1 MALSYDELL
10 QESQNIFAAPGSGM
24 QITPGAQSLDDEWNR
39 YRASIGMGNP
49 AVQEQL
55 AAGAQQ
61 DKPGLIGA
69 FLRGAAAQG
78 LGVVGNQAEAVAS
91 FTGNETVG
99 KIADVLTGQTKQYS
113 RPKEYSASEI
123 FGSLGQFADYA
134 ADPYGM
140 SYDIGGG
147 FGSTAA
153 MALEAAV
160 LMKAL
165 AAAGVTG
172 AASLGAGAIGAVAR
186 RLGLTSIERAL
197 ATEGGRQLLSNLMLQ
212 VPLEA
217 ASEAGGTG
225 GEMTHDQQT
234 GERLQDVDRDA
245 VRAAMAKNFAGNM
258 AVLGASNLVEGVGL
272 GRLFGGAAKGIKGKV
287 KQGAEFL
294 LTNAGQNAWEEGAQE
309 GSNLYAQ
316 GKIDNVG
323 QIVNPLQWNPEQV
336 NAAAVGGIA
345 GLGQGGVMSGAG
357 YAMNKVLGKQDQEE
371 QPQTT
376 IGQSIL
382 NVANTHPEGE
392 KWKSPEVEDDRVQ
405 CSAFVSDVYKN
416 AGIKGLGHVNG
427 DELVKQFGDAYH
439 ETSSGYEP
447 KAGDLINWK
456 DHVGIYDGNGG
467 YIARNSTGGVHR
479 GSMEEAQKYFGDVLG
494 YGSVAE
500 YTGSATSDNISQVQQ
515 QGETMN
521 AEQMDEFDAETQRR
535 ISNIEDSF
543 AEGTEQQERPS
554 YVGEDGTVKD
564 INEFTADELED
575 FMRRTDDK
583 SDNSEIAK
591 NYRSHI
597 QKMINQKRNG
607 GKLASA
613 EEAFTSEEWNA
624 ITPEQQKK
632 LKMFFSK
639 RKNQKNKS
647 GNPKYPGFNNASK
660 DVQIKAIRD
669 KRDRMLAEES
679 KQAQQP
685 QAQPQSAQQP
695 AVAQGQNTAQPVAQQ
710 SQPVAQPVAQ
720 ETETQQNQSDLSDIP
735 WDNTTVNQQPAE
747 PTKRISKLPENVKMQ
762 RTLRPVPQN
771 LVNML
776 RRANSGD
783 ANAAKAFNK
792 LPASMQSRIAAQ
804 LNVEREERQN
814 GSAQLQWQNTPQAD
828 KNQNVNAEPGQVTEQ
843 KSQNGEGTE
852 KQGVNTASE
861 PGTKYKRTIARPAGR
876 IIHDYKKRIAG
887 LPKTRYDE
895 ESKKLANEAK
905 RILNSAATIGKATK
919 TEAEMSGKAI
929 DAISAD
935 IQNGSDGELDARL
948 QELINDEFSND
959 EQRELAT
966 TIFTVDKDHPVEFL
980 SDWKTANRKE
990 LEEFVKPMFDA
1001 MKKNMSKGVQLYQD
1015 QNTGRY
1021 LRNTHNDY
1029 WYQQAYKE
1037 YGGTP
1042 SDKYIRQLALDTLLG
1057 ENDWYWVG
1065 VADPKS
1071 EELQTEIAKNRA
1083 RYEQIEHEWELL
1095 ESVEPGIKR
1104 IDAKLKGKEDNKEA
1118 QAKPANMRE
1127 EKPAPKKSPES
1138 EAKTQIQAPAQ
1149 KEKKKGKPS
1158 ERHFKAFTQDV
1169 DDAIKAMTFT
1179 PEKGSYLLNKYKNS
1193 LDVLVDRGEVTLEE
1207 AKENREKMSDYVKRG
1222 YILNDGRKL
1231 LKPEVR
1237 NWLDKHPF
1245 SYDKTKSREENI
1257 AAAKQLKEDFIHDT
1271 HISSTDKQGLTPER
1285 EALQGR
1291 ILEYLYNVGI
1301 EKRKRERKATLAIG
1315 YPAAGKSTVTKDL
1328 TDNKGYLLIDA
1339 DEAKKLLPEFH
1350 GGALADI
1357 VHNESSGISK
1367 ALFNIALDEGDNI
1380 CWPTIGGNLESLKK
1394 KISQLHNDGV
1404 KDENSGKIIKRIDES
1419 GKILPSYEVTLSLV
1433 DVPADEALKRIY
1445 NRFEETGRFDNP
1457 ENISNLVLQKPE
1469 KNVTI
1474 QLPDGKRKE
1483 RLGSTETIAVDNMI
1497 LKNYLKIKDEMGV
1510 ERYEWIDNGLS
1521 VAADYSEMLRESGE
1535 LSRRPDGR
1543 LEPGAGQSGS
1553 GSSSGDNGRES
1564 NKTEEQEQIGRTGT
1578 ATTAENQGGSSV
1590 SEDKYGFI
1598 SNASVKDDL
1607 QDFLSEVG
1615 IKKAARKKPAEKVTP
1630 VPAVKLSKQAA
1641 NVWQKFAGTLPTLGH
1656 VGDFNRAWPDI
1667 LQTVKDAIKEGKIT
1681 YKDSVAIFSNI
1692 AEKVGET
1699 VRATQEKNR
1708 QMIRG
1713 WMEASKRENGSYPV
1727 ADARREDQLR
1737 DCDRAEKEA
1746 LQRVSEVTEGA
1757 KNAARMMFSF
1767 GQGKQGKE
1775 DAKLIHNDAAK
1786 NLKKGT
1792 IDRLTAKAASDEFGA
1807 QALKDLQAELSKLGA
1822 NPMFNPNLWSAACRY
1837 GLHCMARGAR
1847 TLHEWAKT
1855 MAHDVGEKIKPWLGA
1870 LWRTLQSYDSEEV
1883 LDPDVM
1889 TSAFKLVGAVQQ
1901 KFPDITPDQLYK
1913 MLVEEAGSEK
1923 AVRQYKPFI
1932 KAAFE
1937 GMSELTNPTNITKE
1951 INDAIGEG
1959 EKENANTTGRT
1970 PENRN
1975 QGENGSG
1982 LSENAASKNAG
1993 RTDTETVGTGSE
2005 ESEKVDKGR
2014 NGAAEEVRDTT
2025 GGNTGNDNSGLGA
2038 NASENVRAP
2047 ETGRQSSS
2055 NGGSTVSSVVTEND
2069 TVEGTVGNGQD
2080 QGSGRVPSREGNVV
2094 ENDSSIPGNGL
2105 GRRGYE
2111 ERRVG
2116 AVSEDGSYE
2125 ILPSGDYHII
2135 DPVKAEFGAT
2145 EKEAFNRNVLALETI
2160 RRIREGDETV
2170 EFTPEVMNALA
2181 NYNGFG
2187 RFRNQLF
2194 GGTYDN
2200 MKPQPG
2206 WEKEAQQLHD
2216 LMTQEEWESVQ
2227 DSTTTS
2233 FYTPYGIT
2241 TAMWKL
2247 AQKLGLKHGNIL
2259 EPSMGVGG
2267 FFATMPKEI
2276 FENSTLTGID
2286 IDKVA
2291 TKISEQLYPSAHVF
2305 TEHYEDHLAKKD
2317 SFDFIVSNVPYDT
2330 TTMED
2335 TPEARQFTNPASV
2348 RIHDFFFLR
2357 GINQLRPGGIM
2368 MGLTS
2373 TGTMDKQDTQIRIA
2387 MAKQAELVGAIRLP
2401 NKTFKR
2407 SAGTDAACDLL
2418 VFRKR
2423 ETPISGMEAAKEP
2436 WIQAHLLKQEGNTSV
2451 VVNDYFVNNPD
2462 NIVGDMSVGTGQ
2474 FGPTLKTEFK
2484 GTDEEIAQAVEQI
2497 VADNFPK
2504 DIMGETLTKA
2514 ESEYVSADV
2523 SRPNYS
2529 FYMKDG
2535 DLKFKEESSEISV
2548 RGDKMAKSKLARPTS
2563 LKNILNIPAGQ
2574 SPTGKNVSTTQNGY
2588 DDFIARHPE
2597 FKALDWRN
2605 SELDK
2610 KPDGKNYSWKEKLD
2624 DVERKNPELAKKA
2637 IDAAFKEKVEADRTR
2652 KSEELAKQIEPL
2664 IVLKEKFEDL
2674 LKSMRQGEATEKIEK
2689 LRTETLD
2696 MFNKVIEA
2704 TPGHRLVWE
2713 EPDTK
2718 TGKTK
2723 IGFAKSLQKLQ
2734 DFGDGLS
2741 FDRITKL
2748 DKGGGQPSD
2757 ILTGVTLQS
2766 RKKAE
2771 KPSVQQSL
2779 QMQIADGATAIDI
2792 DKIAKENNKAKEE
2805 VVKDLIKAN
2814 AVYETF
2820 EGDFVPA
2827 NVYLSGNVRKKLR
2840 EAQAIAKKDPKFK
2853 RNVEALKKVLPENLT
2868 SSEITVNMGASWIPV
2883 KSYKEF
2889 FMDLLGQKNDGVNNA
2904 VEVRNDN
2911 GRWVVEVDDD
2921 FFDNFSEL
2929 KKRVCGSS
2937 RAKVGRFFNSVL
2949 NKRPYTI
2956 YDVDSYTKKKEVN
2969 THETEAVAS
2978 QMREMNNLLNE
2989 WLWDK
2994 DEDRR
2999 AEMEHRY
3006 NEEVNCTVNPVYDAD
3021 FMTEFPGM
3029 SPMVDDKPLFPR
3041 KHQRNAF
3048 LKFLTEMRG
3057 IAAHDAGTGK
3067 TLLMAML
3074 CMEMRRTGKAK
3085 KPIIFAHNANSAE
3098 IARNFGKYYPDSKV
3112 LYVKEFSKTANSET
3126 TRILMSQIVSGDWDA
3141 IVLPHSLI
3149 DRIAFTEEAAL
3160 ALRQEEIDY
3169 WTERALAEAQA
3180 DDKIELLDEDFNAD
3194 VLTSKYTANGENV
3207 MDKDEK
3213 KRLGSAA
3220 QYIRRIRTIRQKCRL
3235 MGQRLNQPGYIN
3247 FEETGI
3253 DCCLVDEAHEFKKGP
3268 KNSNLQV
3275 KGLDTSVSEMGAAM
3289 DMLTKYINNTHDN
3302 KGVFEFTGTLITNT
3316 IPEIHTHM
3324 KYVMP
3329 DVLKEHGIY
3338 NLDDFLNSF
3347 TEVVHEQEPDAAGD
3361 IVYEDRLTKF
3371 INIPDLRNI
3380 AGQHIDIV
3388 TTQDLPE
3395 FTTRKT
3401 ESGKDIKAKDLTP
3414 EERDYLE
3421 NGYDHSKKPEGL
3433 PNHKVINVLV
3443 PNTKRMDYIYKQI
3456 QEFAKWMKKATGADA
3471 KEMFAKGMGLK
3482 FQNLV
3487 PGIGAS
3493 IKNLYKNLTD
3503 LNMSKASMCVS
3514 NIKKLYDDSQKRGLP
3529 CAQVIF
3535 MEKGYNDERSV
3546 TITSGERVE
3555 GGKYR
3560 KNYSDTLSVEGY
3572 NMALDLK
3579 QKLVE
3584 QGFKPE
3590 QVAIVA
3596 GDENEFKDPED
3607 RQRLA
3612 DRVSSGEVAVVIA
3625 PYKTMGVGV
3634 NMQENLRA
3642 IHHIDAPWMP
3652 GELEQENKRA
3662 VRQGNHWNTVLEY
3675 RYTMPL
3681 LDGKKWSALAAKS
3694 SFIAAFMNTKSKVRT
3709 IESDALAEEE
3719 NDSIGDIAET
3729 QAAAVGDTRF
3739 AKLADAKKKI
3749 EQLKK
3754 QRSNFEG
3761 RKRESKES
3769 AQRLRREIPQ
3779 LKKNLACADIDDAVY
3794 AHDRELHPDF
3804 SIQIRNAAT
3813 GEFQTFTDEKKATP
3827 FLEANYQAA
3836 TRNEEY
3842 AKDFIRY
3849 RGFKVSVEKINL
3861 LKGSEYRLVARSEKP
3876 TEEAA
3881 QLIEEPK
3888 GKEEGKKKTAAK
3900 PKKEYIDL
3908 KTVKDEDY
3916 GQVEHVALQMTIGSL
3931 QNTLSNIRRSKEGW
3945 QKRLDKAEVDLVE
3958 AESASKG
3965 VWKDQERLDAYE
3977 RKAKAIEKDME
3988 ENSIPAPDWYR
3999 NIATIGNVVLYNG
4012 EEWEIAGHRIP
4023 NGDTIKEYGLSLER
4037 YIAGEVENVVAPASE
4052 VTDTNGSLLFQ
4063 PEDLQRDPRQRI
4075 TDVSDDVNY
4084 TADFETTVDTAMS
4097 NILDDADP
4105 DFWNINSISRKVPGD
4120 TRKNG
4125 VPWKKTKTETDTET
4139 VTTFKAVNEKDEQIG
4154 ETPQSVIVQRRQKL
4168 EASVAEST
4176 EPAIRQAVDDIV
4188 ADVKTA
4194 FPGAKNFTR
4203 EGQHITFTLPNGTA
4217 ISVDIAN
4224 QCFLNAEEAAAA
4236 RKAHGKNA
4244 NEPIRVNGYTET
4256 FDKGAAITLAQD
4268 GDRGTVFH
4276 ESYHIAHNLVLSAK
4290 EKAAMMKYYAAK
4302 AAEQGRAVTEVM
4314 ADAYRDWQLARRQ
4327 HKGTVFGKLF
4337 QKIQDFARKVQ
4348 AILTGTENVHNVMR
4362 KIAEGEVWTREA
4374 QEGVNAKEYLVTN
4387 NKITGDTKVPVI
4399 DITDNKR
4406 VNLKERKS
4414 VRQTVLDLMV
4424 GKDGKPIKITVSGE
4438 GPIGRID
4445 SITDGEHIFRSNA
4458 TDKRRLKALSSVRE
4472 LLESAIYV
4480 EKHSDA
4486 KHGTKTKYIE
4496 LYAVAGNKT
4505 SNTVTRF
4512 RIVAKE
4518 GNPGSG
4524 LFELSEVKFYDIIKE
4539 GVVNG
4544 PWSTGHDVT
4553 ATMPSEIS
4561 VAELLKDVKD
4571 RNDRPYVVDGQLN
4584 YEPAAIPALAA
4595 GKGKIEASI
4604 SSAVNAGFGKAEAY
4618 ANRNV
4623 RTANEATAEGRADKI
4638 FHNTQNKTKF
4648 QNALEW
4654 IEDRRKKFYSEWFDS
4669 LSSLKM
4675 VDEAVEKKLGRKL
4688 TFNEKVYERMR
4699 LVRALANGTAETLI
4713 KGNEYALNTLR
4724 DRIGQHIDPGDKQK
4738 QARAKYL
4745 KGLFNNV
4752 TMKDVLETIATAH
4765 MDKAHPDYLKRHG
4778 LNSWHQA
4785 FSNYLGARR
4794 ILELLR
4800 IAKEKGITDYK
4811 LPKEINPADLQEVV
4825 KNAPKEFAAAAEKY
4839 YQLQKN
4845 LLILMEDGGL
4855 IRPSVHDK
4863 INKTYKEYCPL
4874 MIDYSDTASIDK
4886 VLRFLNTDGRSMA
4899 NVQSM
4904 MKFVLEE
4911 GSERGLISPMEAT
4924 YQGIETLTDRAERN
4938 KVAMKFVNMVAND
4951 KALQENGIL
4960 QKVPGKADDPK
4971 NCVFTVLMN
4980 GEKVA
4985 FKTTQDLY
4993 GPIVGYGNES
5003 AGIVFGALRTS
5014 ARMLRY
5020 GATTSP
5026 SFIVR
5031 NLIRDT
5037 IFAGISSRNGF
5048 IPVVDS
5054 VRGMLAL
5061 TDRWGD
5067 KKLQGEFMAAGV
5079 TAFNYFGSERSAVE
5093 SMKEL
5098 TGDGKIHSLT
5108 DLIKAFFKG
5117 WENASEFV
5125 EASTRM
5131 GEFMRARKNG
5141 KSVIEAAFDARDV
5154 TLDFSRSGTSGRTVN
5169 QVVPFF
5175 NACLQGGDKLR
5186 NLFIENPVGTMA
5198 KLAKYIIL
5206 PSLLLWIFNHDEP
5219 WYKEIDPHIRMQNWI
5234 IGSVRIPK
5242 PQEAGVIFGSGTE
5255 ALLDIAAKNDPE
5267 AIGNWVKAFKDN
5279 LLPNILPTMFLPILE
5294 WQANYSFFREKP
5306 IEGNRLQ
5313 RLPAGMRYNKGT
5325 SELSKAIGANTGL
5338 SPVKLDNVWRDYTGT
5353 MGMIAIQSL
5362 DPVIGTERNQ
5372 PAKQLK
5378 ERVFIRDFF
5387 LNDMN
5392 MNRTSEDFYNL
5403 VIAAQQHHAGYGV
5416 KGKPTPAVAAIN
5428 KALRDVSLKNKEI
5441 QQITDAKNISPENKR
5456 KMIDQKRK
5464 VIHQIQKKTLQRFRD
5479 KF

>member
-10 QESQNIFAAPGSGM
+10 QESQNIFAAPSGGM
-24 QITPGAQSLDDEWNR
+24 QIAPGAQSLDDEWNR

-91 FTGNETVG
+91 FTGNETAG
-99 KIADVLTGQTKQYS
+99 KIADTLTGYTKQYS
-113 RPKEYSASEI
+113 RPKEYSANEI
-123 FGSLGQFADYA
+123 FGSLGQFANYA

-140 SYDIGGG
+140 SYDVGGG

-153 MALEAAV
+153 MALEAAI

-186 RLGLTSIERAL
+186 RLGLTSVERAL
-197 ATEGGRQLLSNLMLQ
+197 ATEGGRKLLSNLMLQ

-245 VRAAMAKNFAGNM
+245 VREAMAKNFAGNM
-258 AVLGASNLVEGVGL
+258 AVLGASNLVEGIGL

-316 GKIDNVG
+316 GKIDNIG

-357 YAMNKVLGKQDQEE
+357 YAMNKMLGKQEQEE

-456 DHVGIYDGNGG
+456 DHVGIYDGNDG

-494 YGSVAE
+494 YGSVSE
-500 YTGSATSDNISQVQQ
+500 YTGSTTSDNVSQGQP
-515 QGETMN
+515 QGETMT
-521 AEQMDEFDAETQRR
+521 AEQLDEFDAETQRR

-564 INEFTADELED
+564 INDFTADELED
-575 FMRRTDDK
+575 FMQRTDDK

-597 QKMINQKRNG
+597 QNMINQKRNG

-624 ITPEQQKK
+624 MTPEQQKK

-660 DVQIKAIRD
+660 DVQIKAVRD

-695 AVAQGQNTAQPVAQQ
+695 AVAQGQNAAQPAAQQ
-710 SQPVAQPVAQ
+710 SQPVAQPAAQ
-720 ETETQQNQSDLSDIP
+720 PVVLEAENQQNQSDLSDIP
-735 WDNTTVNQQPAE
+735 WDNPTVNQQPAE

-804 LNVEREERQN
+804 LNAEREEKQN
-814 GSAQLQWQNTPQAD
+814 ESAQLQGQSSPQTGE
-828 KNQNVNAEPGQVTEQ
+828 NQSRNAEPEQNQKQEGADREAAGEQGENEIKEQPKDRSQEQSKEEPKEEKAAEPEGKKRKVNYLRPTGKITRRFSKRVTEAKNKEQ
-843 KSQNGEGTE
+843 VKAEAEEG
-852 KQGVNTASE
+852 
-861 PGTKYKRTIARPAGR
+861 KRLL
-876 IIHDYKKRIAG
+876 D
-887 LPKTRYDE
+887 
-895 ESKKLANEAK
+895 
-905 RILNSAATIGKATK
+905 AAVRTGYA
-919 TEAEMSGKAI
+919 TEAEAEQGKQLL
-929 DAISAD
+929 DAVAEDVS
-935 IQNGSDGELDARL
+935 NGGTGELDATL
-948 QELINDEFSND
+948 QERINNEFSD
-959 EQRELAT
+959 PEQRELVT
-966 TIFTVDKDHPVEFL
+966 SIFMIDPDNPLAVLDEWKKAVEDELKAF
-980 SDWKTANRKE
+980 SD
-990 LEEFVKPMFDA
+990 PMF
-1001 MKKNMSKGVQLYQD
+1001 KVLWENKGKGVALYPD
-1015 QNTGRY
+1015 PKTGRW
-1021 LRNTHNDY
+1021 LRSSNNEL
-1029 WYQQAYKE
+1029 WYSKVYKE

-1042 SDKYIRQLALDTLLG
+1042 SQKFIRNFAIQTEIG
-1057 ENDWYWVG
+1057 ENTWFWESAG
-1065 VADPKS
+1065 VDPKS
-1071 EELQTEIAKNRA
+1071 SEMQDYFAGKQEKLDNIDQQK
-1083 RYEQIEHEWELL
+1083 ELL
-1095 ESVEPGIKR
+1095 DAVEDGIK
-1104 IDAKLKGKEDNKEA
+1104 KLVGKEETTETKPQEAPVVEEKKPETKE
-1118 QAKPANMRE
+1118 KEE
-1127 EKPAPKKSPES
+1127 EKPAQTKETQSAEEKVALEHEKVVKSEQ
-1138 EAKTQIQAPAQ
+1138 EDKFGFDT
-1149 KEKKKGKPS
+1149 E
-1158 ERHFKAFTQDV
+1158 
-1169 DDAIKAMTFT
+1169 
-1179 PEKGSYLLNKYKNS
+1179 NKS
-1193 LDVLVDRGEVTLEE
+1193 
-1207 AKENREKMSDYVKRG
+1207 AKENV
-1222 YILNDGRKL
+1222 
-1231 LKPEVR
+1231 
-1237 NWLDKHPF
+1237 
-1245 SYDKTKSREENI
+1245 
-1257 AAAKQLKEDFIHDT
+1257 
-1271 HISSTDKQGLTPER
+1271 
-1285 EALQGR
+1285 
-1291 ILEYLYNVGI
+1291 
-1301 EKRKRERKATLAIG
+1301 
-1315 YPAAGKSTVTKDL
+1315 
-1328 TDNKGYLLIDA
+1328 
-1339 DEAKKLLPEFH
+1339 
-1350 GGALADI
+1350 
-1357 VHNESSGISK
+1357 
-1367 ALFNIALDEGDNI
+1367 
-1380 CWPTIGGNLESLKK
+1380 
-1394 KISQLHNDGV
+1394 
-1404 KDENSGKIIKRIDES
+1404 
-1419 GKILPSYEVTLSLV
+1419 
-1433 DVPADEALKRIY
+1433 
-1445 NRFEETGRFDNP
+1445 
-1457 ENISNLVLQKPE
+1457 
-1469 KNVTI
+1469 
-1474 QLPDGKRKE
+1474 
-1483 RLGSTETIAVDNMI
+1483 
-1497 LKNYLKIKDEMGV
+1497 
-1510 ERYEWIDNGLS
+1510 
-1521 VAADYSEMLRESGE
+1521 
-1535 LSRRPDGR
+1535 
-1543 LEPGAGQSGS
+1543 
-1553 GSSSGDNGRES
+1553 
-1564 NKTEEQEQIGRTGT
+1564 
-1578 ATTAENQGGSSV
+1578 
-1590 SEDKYGFI
+1590 
-1598 SNASVKDDL
+1598 

-1615 IKKAARKKPAEKVTP
+1615 VKKAAQKKPAAKVTP

-1837 GLHCMARGAR
+1837 GLHCMAKGAR

-1959 EKENANTTGRT
+1959 EKGNANTTGRT
-1970 PENRN
+1970 PESTNL
-1975 QGENGSG
+1975 QESGSG
-1982 LSENAASKNAG
+1982 LSENAASTNAG
-1993 RTDTETVGTGSE
+1993 RTDTETNGAGSE

-2014 NGAAEEVRDTT
+2014 DGTAEEVRDTAS
-2025 GGNTGNDNSGLGA
+2025 GNTGNDNSGLGR
-2038 NASENVRAP
+2038 NASENVRET
-2047 ETGRQSSS
+2047 ETGRQSGS
-2055 NGGSTVSSVVTEND
+2055 NSGSAVSSVVTEND
-2069 TVEGTVGNGQD
+2069 TVEGTVGDGQD
-2080 QGSGRVPSREGNVV
+2080 KGSGRVPSREGNVV
-2094 ENDSSIPGNGL
+2094 ENDSTIPGNGL

-2200 MKPQPG
+2200 MKPQAG

-2597 FKALDWRN
+2597 FKDLDWRN

-2674 LKSMRQGEATEKIEK
+2674 LKSMRQGEATETIEK
-2689 LRTETLD
+2689 LRAETLD
-2696 MFNKVIEA
+2696 LFNKVIEA

-2723 IGFAKSLQKLQ
+2723 IGFADSLKTLQK
-2734 DFGDGLS
+2734 FGDGLS

-2771 KPSVQQSL
+2771 EPSVQQSL

-2805 VVKDLIKAN
+2805 VIKDLIKAN

-2969 THETEAVAS
+2969 IHETEAVAA

-3180 DDKIELLDEDFNAD
+3180 DDKIELFDEDFNAD

-3421 NGYDHSKKPEGL
+3421 NGYDHSIKPEGL

-3456 QEFAKWMKKATGADA
+3456 QKFAKWMKEAKGAEA

-3493 IKNLYKNLTD
+3493 IKNLYKSLTD

-3779 LKKNLACADIDDAVY
+3779 LKKNLECADIDDAVY

-3813 GEFQTFTDEKKATP
+3813 GEFQTFTDEKKAAP
-3827 FLEANYQAA
+3827 FLESNYQAA
-3836 TRNEEY
+3836 ARNEEY

-3876 TEEAA
+3876 AEEAA
-3881 QLIEEPK
+3881 PLIEEPK
-3888 GKEEGKKKTAAK
+3888 GKEEGKKKATAK
-3900 PKKEYIDL
+3900 SKKEYIDL

-4203 EGQHITFTLPNGTA
+4203 EWQHITFTLPNGTA

-4224 QCFLNAEEAAAA
+4224 QCFLNAEEAAEA

-4256 FDKGAAITLAQD
+4256 FDKGAAISLAQY
-4268 GDRGTVFH
+4268 GDKGTVFH
-4276 ESYHIAHNLVLSAK
+4276 ESYHPAYNLVMTEK
-4290 EKAAMMKYYAAK
+4290 EKAAMEKEYGAT
-4302 AAEQGRAVTEVM
+4302 AEKLGKSVIEVS
-4314 ADAYRDWQLARRQ
+4314 ADAYRDWQLARQQR
-4327 HKGTVFGKLF
+4327 KGTRLGKLF

-4362 KIAEGEVWTREA
+4362 KIAEGEVWNREA
-4374 QEGVNAKEYLVTN
+4374 KSGVNVKDYLVTN
-4387 NKITGDTKVPVI
+4387 NKITADTQVPVI
-4399 DITDNKR
+4399 DITGNPKFDLYDNA
-4406 VNLKERKS
+4406 NLKKAI
-4414 VRQTVLDLMV
+4414 LDLMNDKSGEPIKFTIQNEGPV
-4424 GKDGKPIKITVSGE
+4424 GRISSIKDGDHLFKSSDKS
-4438 GPIGRID
+4438 
-4445 SITDGEHIFRSNA
+4445 HSNRNNK
-4458 TDKRRLKALSSVRE
+4458 TRLRALSSIKDI
-4472 LLESAIYV
+4472 LESAVYV
-4480 EKHSDA
+4480 DKHPDA
-4486 KHGTKTKYIE
+4486 SHGSGTKYIE
-4496 LYAVAGNKT
+4496 LYAVVGNKN
-4505 SNTVTRF
+4505 SNTLTRF

-4518 GNPGSG
+4518 GNPNSG
-4524 LFELSEVKFYDIIKE
+4524 LYEISDAKFYDIIKD
-4539 GVVNG
+4539 GIVSAG
-4544 PWSTGHDVT
+4544 PPKSGGKKV
-4553 ATMPSEIS
+4553 ATIPPEIS

-4571 RNDRPYVVDGQLN
+4571 RNGRPYVVDGQLN
-4584 YEPAAIPALAA
+4584 YEQAAIPALAA
-4595 GKGKIEASI
+4595 GKGKVEASI
-4604 SSAVNAGFGKAEAY
+4604 SSAVNEGFSKAEAY

-4623 RTANEATAEGRADKI
+4623 RTANEATAEGRTDKI
-4638 FHNTQNKTKF
+4638 FHNTQNKTRF

-4699 LVRALANGTAETLI
+4699 LVRALANGTAETLV
-4713 KGNEYALNTLR
+4713 KGNEHSLNTLR
-4724 DRIGQHIDPGDKQK
+4724 DRIGQHIDPSDKQK
-4738 QARAKYL
+4738 LARAKYL
-4745 KGLFNNV
+4745 KGIFNNV
-4752 TMKDVLETIATAH
+4752 TMKDVLETIATAQ
-4765 MDKAHPDYLKRHG
+4765 MDKAHPDYLQRHG

-4800 IAKEKGITDYK
+4800 IAKEKGVTDYK

-4899 NVQSM
+4899 NVQNM
-4904 MKFVLEE
+4904 MKFVLSE

-4938 KVAMKFVNMVAND
+4938 KVAMRFVNMVAND
-4951 KALQENGIL
+4951 KALQESGIL
-4960 QKVPGKADDPK
+4960 QKVPGKAEDPK
-4971 NCVFTVLMN
+4971 NFVFTVLMN

-4985 FKTTQDLY
+4985 FKTTQELY

-5026 SFIVR
+5026 SFIIR
-5031 NLIRDT
+5031 NFIRDT
-5037 IFAGISSRNGF
+5037 IFAGVSSRNGF

-5061 TDRWGD
+5061 SDRWGD

-5079 TAFNYFGSERSAVE
+5079 TAFNYFGSERSAVQ

-5108 DLIKAFFKG
+5108 DLIKAFFRG

-5154 TLDFSRSGTSGRTVN
+5154 TLDFSRSGTSGRKVN

-5186 NLFIENPVGTMA
+5186 NLFKENPVGTMVN
-5198 KLAKYIIL
+5198 LAKYIIL
-5206 PSLLLWIFNHDEP
+5206 PSLLLWGFNHDEP
-5219 WYKEIDPHIRMQNWI
+5219 WYEEIDPHIRMQNWI

-5255 ALLDIAAKNDPE
+5255 ALLDLATKNDPE
-5267 AIGNWVKAFKDN
+5267 AIGNWWKAFKDN

-5403 VIAAQQHHAGYGV
+5403 VSAAQQHHAGYGV

-5464 VIHQIQKKTLQRFRD
+5464 VIHKIQKKTLQRFRD